1 VDGIEASFP
10 RHQGSEKKDVG
21 FYGPASRDPYEGY
34 YCSSRA
40 GVIPQKF
47 RDNRF
52 HPKTYIVSIVLGSGT
67 SDKNNA
73 KVYPF
78 ADLNRAGVVNESF
91 AGRELLVSYCE
102 SVKSRVVFGRR
113 MGDKLLTFEING
125 KNGSNPEMRGA
136 KGGCRLMRDRE
147 TGSRWVLLMGEA
159 IEGPLKGKRLEKNH
173 KHLVLL
179 VRVEGLLSKKRHLS
193 P

>member
-1 VDGIEASFP
+1 
-10 RHQGSEKKDVG
+10 
-21 FYGPASRDPYEGY
+21 
-34 YCSSRA
+34 
-40 GVIPQKF
+40 
-47 RDNRF
+47 
-52 HPKTYIVSIVLGSGT
+52 
-67 SDKNNA
+67 
-73 KVYPF
+73 
-78 ADLNRAGVVNESF
+78 
-91 AGRELLVSYCE
+91 
-102 SVKSRVVFGRR
+102 